1 MCPPQRQHVFSGL
14 SPTSCTLGFFR
25 RCTVL
30 WLALLP
36 LCLLPFQA
44 LAGMMYNIAIV
55 PQFTAVDI
63 GIRWT
68 PLLERLQRETG
79 LALQIRTS
87 ASIPEFEGEFLNGI
101 PDFVFLNP
109 YHMIMAAKAQSYR
122 PLVRSSQPLSGI
134 LVTRKGHPP
143 QNLKAL
149 NGSSI
154 AFPAPNAF
162 GASLF
167 MRALLS
173 EQEKITFT
181 PSYVGTHQNVYRHVM
196 YGEASAGGGIEATLE
211 KEPEAVRRQLTVLYR
226 TPNTASH
233 PLAVHPRVP
242 KEIADKVLQALL
254 RIAATPEGNA
264 LLSKVELDNA
274 QPADYERDYAP
285 LEKLKLMRY
294 VVTPKK

>member
-1 MCPPQRQHVFSGL
+1 MQTQNILSGHSTL
-14 SPTSCTLGFFR
+14 PSINSPVRLGI
-25 RCTVL
+25 TL
-30 WLALLP
+30 WLTLLALCFQSP
-36 LCLLPFQA
+36 LA

-109 YHMIMAAKAQSYR
+109 YHMVMAAKAQAYR

-134 LVTRKGHPP
+134 LVTRRGHAP
-143 QNLKAL
+143 QSLKEL
-149 NGSSI
+149 NGSTI

-167 MRALLS
+167 MRALLG

-254 RIAATPEGNA
+254 RIAATPEGNT
-264 LLSKVELDNA
+264 LLNKVELDNA
-274 QPADYERDYAP
+274 QPADYEHDYAP